1 MSEERWLHAVPVRID
16 GENVILRG
24 NLGGG
29 YWVRKIDEEEV
40 PFDDLDTRPN
50 DRDAWRECAVRLANG
65 LIYGLNEHAEA
76 ARSRYIAGD
85 GPSLT
90 CGCAL
95 CERYRLIL
103 AAFDELNS
111 GRESGQ
117 PTQEEQNHGN

>member
-1 MSEERWLHAVPVRID
+1 MRTDSERAHEAETEIVAMRCRRDVLKA
-16 GENVILRG
+16 N
-24 NLGGG
+24 
-29 YWVRKIDEEEV
+29 
-40 PFDDLDTRPN
+40 
-50 DRDAWRECAVRLANG
+50 RDAWRECAVRLANG

-103 AAFDELNS
+103 AAFDELKEKDNPTP
-111 GRESGQ
+111 Q
-117 PTQEEQNHGN
+117 PEEAT